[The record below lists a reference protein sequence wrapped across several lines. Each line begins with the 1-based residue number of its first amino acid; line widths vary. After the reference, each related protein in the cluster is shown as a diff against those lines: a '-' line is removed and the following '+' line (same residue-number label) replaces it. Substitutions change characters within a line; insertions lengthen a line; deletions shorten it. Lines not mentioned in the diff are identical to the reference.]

1 MPAENGQPFLP
12 GFDRGFVDPVELQ
25 RLSVFLANFFF
36 DVAIP
41 EVSSQVE
48 RSIRVFVQGDVVRAF
63 ELNDVIA
70 CGLVFVISSGLGVL
84 EEGQPQLLTRR
95 LEGLD
100 VFDLCFDFRE
110 VTPVLSFPLVVVLMN
125 VFLTGELEFKRPISS

>member
-1 MPAENGQPFLP
+1 LLLPAENGQPFLP
-12 GFDRGFVDPVELQ
+12 GFDRGFVDPLELQ

-70 CGLVFVISSGLGVL
+70 CGLIFVISTGLGVL
-84 EEGQPQLLTRR
+84 EEGQPQFLTRR
-95 LEGLD
+95 PEGLD
-100 VFDLCFDFRE
+100 VFD
-110 VTPVLSFPLVVVLMN
+110 LSFPLVVVLMN

>member
-1 MPAENGQPFLP
+1 MAAKNGQPFLP
-12 GFDRGFVDPVELQ
+12 GFDRGFVDPVKLQ
-25 RLSVFLANFFF
+25 QLSVSLANFFF

-84 EEGQPQLLTRR
+84 EEGQPYFLTRR
-95 LEGLD
+95 PEGLD
-100 VFDLCFDFRE
+100 VFD
-110 VTPVLSFPLVVVLMN
+110 LSFPLVVVLMN